1 MLAPDLSYLTPTCVD
16 EKGTFEI
23 LSDRGRQ
30 LRYDTPRVR
39 FINPPFIEPP
49 PAIKWLWA
57 DRIPQGRVTVIEG
70 PAGAGKTFLT
80 AHLTARV
87 TSGTPWGD
95 GPEGPQLAG
104 EVLYY
109 CSERES
115 TDVVAPRVTQGGADV
130 LRIIFRSDV
139 SMVDS
144 MRGPIGTRTMEFPQD
159 LNMLEYD
166 LKGCPATR
174 LVVIDPL
181 RDFCATPRLMR
192 KALAVLDNLAARY
205 KVAIVVTIQAD
216 VRFTPEGQIRQIPRP
231 WDEAAR
237 YVWCVTRDPCDPELR
252 RFEPKRTT
260 FCREP
265 TGLAFRITATGRV
278 VWEPLTRR
286 MTLFEKCKAWIG
298 ERMSGGAVWAEE
310 AMRDA
315 KKFGFSET
323 MVFRARDDLDI
334 ATDREGGIAGTG
346 KWWWT
351 RNGQPPAPPPTAS
364 VKDEVEAKYAK
375 LMQQDKA
382 GDEFVEALSA
392 ILMRDFVDEPRRRKS
407 GSRRKARANTP
418 EVAAAPAGADE
429 GHGETERAELDPAGV
444 ASHGDAVE
452 EKISNPEF
460 LAETAENNANGERP
474 GERRDVS
481 PPVAANGT
489 ATGHADWHRGENMT
503 EERTDRERQNDSETE
518 R

>member
-1 MLAPDLSYLTPTCVD
+1 MLALDFSYLIPTRVD
-16 EKGTFEI
+16 ETGIFEI
-23 LSDRGRQ
+23 LDDRGRQ

-39 FINPPFIEPP
+39 FINPPPFEPVP
-49 PAIKWLWA
+49 TIDWLWT

-80 AHLTARV
+80 SHLTALV
-87 TSGTPWGD
+87 TSGAPWGD

-115 TDVVAPRVTQGGADV
+115 TDVVSPRVIQGGADV
-130 LRIIFRSDV
+130 LRVIFRSDV
-139 SMVDS
+139 DMCDS
-144 MRGPIGTRTMEFPQD
+144 VTGPMGTRTMEFPQD
-159 LNMLEYD
+159 LNMLEHD

-216 VRFTPEGQIRQIPRP
+216 VRFTPEGQIRHVPRP

-265 TGLAFRITATGRV
+265 PGLAFRITQAGRA

-286 MTLFEKCKAWIG
+286 LTRFEKCKVWVD

-310 AMRDA
+310 ALCDA
-315 KKFGFSET
+315 RKFGFSET
-323 MVFRARDDLDI
+323 MLYRAREDLGI
-334 ATDREGGIAGTG
+334 ETDRAGGIAGTG

-351 RNGQPPAPPPTAS
+351 RDGQPPAPPPVTS
-364 VKDEVEAKYAK
+364 VADEVEAKYAR

-392 ILMRDFVDEPRRRKS
+392 ILSREFAAEARHRKS
-407 GSRRKARANTP
+407 GSRRKRDTGPLDAGT
-418 EVAAAPAGADE
+418 APAGNGA
-429 GHGETERAELDPAGV
+429 A
-444 ASHGDAVE
+444 HGDCHETAGGEHEPAAVTSDVRSAA
-452 EKISNPEF
+452 EKISNSEI
-460 LAETAENNANGERP
+460 LAETAEKDGHQDRP

-481 PPVAANGT
+481 PPVAPHGT
-489 ATGHADWHRGENMT
+489 
-503 EERTDRERQNDSETE
+503 
-518 R
+518 